1 MAYFPFMVDIKG
13 KQCLVA
19 GGGGIAL
26 HKVRILLGFEAHIK
40 VVAPEICEELKALRG
55 DSLELQE
62 REFFDGDVEDVD
74 FVIAATDEEALNYH
88 ISDLCRQRRIP
99 VNVVDRK
106 EACSFI
112 FPALIQDKD
121 LLVAISSGGQSPAAV
136 SFVKNKIRENMPDY
150 YGEMLEQL
158 GAYRDFVLEHVD
170 TAGKRKEIF
179 YRLLEYGDSHAGS
192 IPETLVQ
199 ELVRS
204 VNEGDRNGAEN

>member
-99 VNVVDRK
+99 VNAVDRK

-204 VNEGDRNGAEN
+204 VNEGDGNGAEN

>member
-1 MAYFPFMVDIKG
+1 MAYFPFMMDIKG

-99 VNVVDRK
+99 VNAVDRK

-150 YGEMLEQL
+150 YGQMLEQL

-204 VNEGDRNGAEN
+204 VNEGDGNGAEN

>member
-99 VNVVDRK
+99 VNAVDRK

-121 LLVAISSGGQSPAAV
+121 LLVAISSGGQSPAVV

-204 VNEGDRNGAEN
+204 VNEGDGNGAEN

>member
-26 HKVRILLGFEAHIK
+26 HKVRILLGFEADIK
-40 VVAPEICEELKALRG
+40 VVAPEICEELKTLEG
-55 DSLELQE
+55 DSLKLVE
-62 REFFDGDVEDVD
+62 REFLDVDVEDAD
-74 FVIAATDEEALNYH
+74 FVIAATDEETLNYH
-88 ISDLCRQRRIP
+88 ISDLCRQRGIL
-99 VNVVDRK
+99 VNAVDMK

-136 SFVKNKIRENMPDY
+136 SFVKNRIKESMPEY
-150 YGEMLEQL
+150 FGEMLEQL

-170 TAGKRKEIF
+170 TAGKRKAIF
-179 YRLLEYGDSHAGS
+179 YRLLEYGDSHGGS

-204 VNEGDRNGAEN
+204 VNEGDGNSAEN

>member
-204 VNEGDRNGAEN
+204 VNEGDGNGAEN

>member
-192 IPETLVQ
+192 IPETLIQ

-204 VNEGDRNGAEN
+204 VNEGDGNGAEN

>member
-1 MAYFPFMVDIKG
+1 M
-13 KQCLVA
+13 
-19 GGGGIAL
+19 
-26 HKVRILLGFEAHIK
+26 
-40 VVAPEICEELKALRG
+40 
-55 DSLELQE
+55 
-62 REFFDGDVEDVD
+62 
-74 FVIAATDEEALNYH
+74 
-88 ISDLCRQRRIP
+88 
-99 VNVVDRK
+99 VDRK

-204 VNEGDRNGAEN
+204 VNEGDGNGAEN

>member
-13 KQCLVA
+13 KQCFVA

-204 VNEGDRNGAEN
+204 VNEGDGNGAEN

>member
-121 LLVAISSGGQSPAAV
+121 LLVAISSGGQSPATV

-204 VNEGDRNGAEN
+204 VNEGDGNGAEN

>member
-74 FVIAATDEEALNYH
+74 LVIAATDEEALNYH

-204 VNEGDRNGAEN
+204 VNEGDGNGAEN

>member
-121 LLVAISSGGQSPAAV
+121 LLVAISSGGQSPAVV

>member
-88 ISDLCRQRRIP
+88 ISDLCRKRRIP

-204 VNEGDRNGAEN
+204 VNEGDGNGAEN

>member
-26 HKVRILLGFEAHIK
+26 HKVRILLGFEVHIK
-40 VVAPEICEELKALRG
+40 VVATEICEELKALEG
-55 DSLELQE
+55 DSLELVE
-62 REFFDGDVEDVD
+62 REFLDEDVENVD
-74 FVIAATDEEALNYH
+74 FVIAATDKEALNYH
-88 ISDLCRQRRIP
+88 ISDLCRQRGIP
-99 VNVVDRK
+99 VNAVDRK

-121 LLVAISSGGQSPAAV
+121 LLVAISSGGQSPAAA
-136 SFVKNKIRENMPDY
+136 SFVKNKIKAGMPDY

-179 YRLLEYGDSHAGS
+179 YQLLEYGDSHGGRIS
-192 IPETLVQ
+192 ETLVQ

-204 VNEGDRNGAEN
+204 VNKGDGNGAEN

>member
-13 KQCLVA
+13 RRCLVA

-26 HKVRILLGFEAHIK
+26 HKVQILLGFEVDIR
-40 VVAPEICEELKALRG
+40 VVAPEICEELKALG
-55 DSLELQE
+55 GTALELVE
-62 REFFDGDVEDVD
+62 REFLDGDVEDAD
-74 FVIAATDEEALNYH
+74 FVIAATDNETLNYH
-88 ISDLCRQRRIP
+88 ISDLCRRRRIP
-99 VNVVDRK
+99 INAVDMK

-136 SFVKNKIRENMPDY
+136 SFVKNKIRESMPDY
-150 YGEMLEQL
+150 YGEMMEQL
-158 GAYRDFVLEHVD
+158 GEYRDFVLEHVD

-179 YRLLEYGDSHAGS
+179 YRLLEYGDFHGGR

-199 ELVRS
+199 EMVQS
-204 VNEGDRNGAEN
+204 VNEGDENGAEN